1 MERLWS
7 LISGWWNRVEA
18 MCQLAGVL
26 GGELGAVRR
35 VLQMRFDRGR
45 LSDGFCRGVE
55 LVWCLGGG

>member
-1 MERLWS
+1 MES
-7 LISGWWNRVEA
+7 LLSSFSGWWNRVEA

-26 GGELGAVRR
+26 GELGAVRR

-45 LSDGFCRGVE
+45 LSDGVCRGVE